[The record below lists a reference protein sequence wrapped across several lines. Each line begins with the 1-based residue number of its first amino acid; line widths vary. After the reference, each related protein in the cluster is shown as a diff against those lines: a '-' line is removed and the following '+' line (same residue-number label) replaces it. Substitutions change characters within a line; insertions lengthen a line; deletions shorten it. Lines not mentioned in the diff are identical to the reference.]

1 MWEIYLQQIREE
13 KELYDE
19 EINSGASEKEIYE
32 LVTTAKEKWN
42 MEIPQQYL
50 DVLSRINGIEFN
62 GFILYGIDEYLL
74 DSEINQSIYGLLESN
89 QIWYE
94 NEEQKKYLFLG
105 ESNISWYVYEHK
117 SNSFIE
123 LDNPSGTESLKFNNF
138 YEMFNKLLI
147 DATM

>member
-19 EINSGASEKEIYE
+19 EINSGASKKEIYE

-62 GFILYGIDEYLL
+62 GFILYGVDQYLL
-74 DSEINQSIYGLLESN
+74 EH
-89 QIWYE
+89 E
-94 NEEQKKYLFLG
+94 NEKQKEYLFLG
-105 ESNISWYVYEHK
+105 ESNISWYVYQYK
-117 SNSFIE
+117 NQCYME
-123 LDNPSGTESLKFNNF
+123 LDQPSGREIHRFRNF
-138 YEMFNKLLI
+138 YEMCDKVLSEAI
-147 DATM
+147 MG

>member
-62 GFILYGIDEYLL
+62 GFILYGVDQYLL
-74 DSEINQSIYGLLESN
+74 EH
-89 QIWYE
+89 E
-94 NEEQKKYLFLG
+94 NEKQKEYLFLG
-105 ESNISWYVYEHK
+105 ESNISWYVYQYK
-117 SNSFIE
+117 NQCYME
-123 LDNPSGTESLKFNNF
+123 LDQPSGREIHRFRNF
-138 YEMFNKLLI
+138 YEMCDKVLSEAI
-147 DATM
+147 MG